1 MARGKALEHPE
12 WDILY
17 LCQPMTDLDLFGT
30 VDTTICALDSINHLT
45 DPIQVQQAFQK
56 VSLFTAPGGLFLFD
70 VNTPYKHREILGN
83 SCYVY
88 EFDDLF
94 CAWQNFFEEET
105 CSVTVQLDFFS
116 EENGRYVREQEYI
129 TERAYTREELSQW
142 LKQAGFDL
150 LAVYGEDS
158 MKPRRRT
165 ASGGFLQPEKNKEI
179 IGLWQ
184 P

>member
-1 MARGKALEHPE
+1 M
-12 WDILY
+12 
-17 LCQPMTDLDLFGT
+17 
-30 VDTTICALDSINHLT
+30 
-45 DPIQVQQAFQK
+45 
-56 VSLFTAPGGLFLFD
+56 FD

-158 MKPRRRT
+158 MKPPPPDCQRWIFAAR
-165 ASGGFLQPEKNKEI
+165 KK
-179 IGLWQ
+179 
-184 P
+184 